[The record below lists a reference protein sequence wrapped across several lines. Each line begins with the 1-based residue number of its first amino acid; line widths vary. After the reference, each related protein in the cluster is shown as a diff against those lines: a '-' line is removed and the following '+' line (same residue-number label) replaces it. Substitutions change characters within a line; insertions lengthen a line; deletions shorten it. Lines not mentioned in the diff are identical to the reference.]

1 MSSASL
7 QKTANQRPLRVEQM
21 TPMTTPCEACIVFRR
36 LLRASHAGVVIG
48 VIQGLAEAIERVLD
62 QAERRFNID

>member
-1 MSSASL
+1 
-7 QKTANQRPLRVEQM
+7 
-21 TPMTTPCEACIVFRR
+21 MTTPCEACIVFRR